1 MVTTAILPSPSKLPH
16 AIDHMPAARNKH
28 GIVEQ
33 DPMLFQLMNEV
44 GIVAQLAQNRASRLL
59 APDLNMSQFIVLNH
73 FVRVGDDKSL
83 SHLARVMEVTKGAMT
98 NTMSRLESK
107 GYIEIRPDPDDG
119 RGKLARLTPDGRTAR
134 NRAVA
139 CLSQSLAPLASILS
153 DTEMNAALLA
163 LCKARI
169 WFDQNR

>member
-1 MVTTAILPSPSKLPH
+1 
-16 AIDHMPAARNKH
+16 
-28 GIVEQ
+28 
-33 DPMLFQLMNEV
+33 MLFQLMNEV

-119 RGKLARLTPDGRTAR
+119 RGKLARLTTDGRTAR

>member
-1 MVTTAILPSPSKLPH
+1 
-16 AIDHMPAARNKH
+16 
-28 GIVEQ
+28 
-33 DPMLFQLMNEV
+33 
-44 GIVAQLAQNRASRLL
+44 
-59 APDLNMSQFIVLNH
+59 
-73 FVRVGDDKSL
+73 
-83 SHLARVMEVTKGAMT
+83 MEVTKGAMT

-134 NRAVA
+134 NRAVE
-139 CLSQSLAPLASILS
+139 CLSQSLAPLASTLT

-163 LCKARI
+163 LSKARI